1 MNWIRG
7 ILRRVKDKVIL
18 TYGSS
23 IAKGK
28 KWNEEYQTG
37 YSNYMESN
45 LEEDPIYGI
54 IYKYL
59 KGGNL
64 LDLGCGTGIT
74 FFHSQ
79 NVPME
84 YTGVDISDLAIQECK
99 KQYVSISMSNSATF
113 ICHDIETYVPS
124 HKFDIILLKDS
135 IYYLKKNDVLSIL
148 TKLSDY
154 LRDITGVFIV
164 RIYRTDNL
172 NHIVKTIY
180 DNFEIVEDCHLH
192 EGQGI
197 VEGEGIIIVFRHS
210 KN

>member
-1 MNWIRG
+1 
-7 ILRRVKDKVIL
+7 
-18 TYGSS
+18 
-23 IAKGK
+23 
-28 KWNEEYQTG
+28 
-37 YSNYMESN
+37 
-45 LEEDPIYGI
+45 
-54 IYKYL
+54 
-59 KGGNL
+59 
-64 LDLGCGTGIT
+64 
-74 FFHSQ
+74 
-79 NVPME
+79 E

-113 ICHDIETYVPS
+113 IYHDIETYVPS

-197 VEGEGIIIVFRHS
+197 VEGEGIIIVF
-210 KN
+210 